1 MTGEEIVPIESTEGN
16 VKIPIINKEQLER
29 QLKNI
34 KEKEKIAYV
43 HISTIQFLLKGTF
56 AQGIDSPV
64 QLEIRDDRLRD
75 LNDALI
81 ARGRGNLK
89 ETKMKFDINIQV
101 GMSLYDINLS
111 DSITIRYKLLRT
123 NFMKKGNH
131 PFSITYQINYA
142 LSNSHHSITFKNDSK
157 ISIDKLFRPV
167 IELEENKSNGIF
179 GRKISRIVEDTD
191 NFENK
196 RNART
201 STSRQGS
208 FLGPPAF
215 DDSHNN
221 ELVKQSL
228 VTNLNMEKQ
237 LNELSKAPIEIRL
250 GFMQTPGLPKDG
262 KCISLP
268 RNLLPETQYVLSSS
282 SGSRVS
288 EQVCYVQATF
298 NNITEILSWIALH
311 QTTEHNQANIERS
324 ENIAKLLEKQFTK
337 IIEILEQNKKDIKNE
352 LEIIQKIDDQRY
364 ETIFAN
370 QQRIINLFLEKAPR
384 EEENKQLDTE
394 IRELKDIITELR
406 KEYKYKKS

>member
-1 MTGEEIVPIESTEGN
+1 MTGEEIVPIESTTGN

-29 QLKNI
+29 QLRNI

-43 HISTIQFLLKGTF
+43 HISTIQFLLKSTF

-64 QLEIRDDRLRD
+64 QLEIRDDRLRN

-101 GMSLYDINLS
+101 GMSLYDSNLS

-123 NFMKKGNH
+123 NFMRKGNH

-157 ISIDKLFRPV
+157 ISIDKPFRPV
-167 IELEENKSNGIF
+167 IELEENKSNDIF
-179 GRKISRIVEDTD
+179 GRQTSRIIEDTD

-201 STSRQGS
+201 STSKQGS

-215 DDSHNN
+215 DESHNS
-221 ELVKQSL
+221 ELVKQSHL
-228 VTNLNMEKQ
+228 TNLKMGEQ
-237 LNELSKAPIEIRL
+237 LNELPITKEPIEIKP
-250 GFMQTPGLPKDG
+250 GFTNTPGLPKDG
-262 KCISLP
+262 KCILLP
-268 RNLLPETQYVLSSS
+268 RNLRPETQYVLASS

-288 EQVCYVQATF
+288 EQVGYVQATL

-311 QTTEHNQANIERS
+311 QTPEHNKANIERS
-324 ENIAKLLEKQFTK
+324 
-337 IIEILEQNKKDIKNE
+337 
-352 LEIIQKIDDQRY
+352 
-364 ETIFAN
+364 
-370 QQRIINLFLEKAPR
+370 
-384 EEENKQLDTE
+384 
-394 IRELKDIITELR
+394 
-406 KEYKYKKS
+406 